1 MNYKKELEHVA
12 TLETLDT
19 DKALAKYKE
28 LILAQQSPD
37 DVKEESIHKL
47 AQLLV
52 KIGRANQLSE
62 LLNTIKP
69 FFDKISK
76 PKTDRIV
83 RSFIDYALT
92 VPGNQ
97 KMLIDYCKENIEW
110 CKQTN
115 RSYLRQR
122 LETRLYSLM
131 YDVEDY
137 NNALIGLATLLTEIK
152 RLDDKPLLVEIQ
164 LVESRIQHALKNIP
178 KARAALTSART
189 NANTIYCPP
198 KLQAE
203 IDMMSGILHSEEKDY
218 KTAYSY
224 FYESFETYD
233 TLDDPTAFKS
243 LKYMLLCKVMTS
255 QTDDVFALIN
265 GKIGLKYVGREIE
278 AMKAVAKSHANR
290 SLLEFE
296 GTINQYG
303 AELKD
308 DAIIHNHLNE
318 LYNKLLENNLCR
330 IIEPFSR
337 VEISHIAELL
347 KLPVATVEKKLSL
360 MILDKKYHGILDQ
373 GTGTLIVFDEAKPNK
388 LYSTADETITALDKV
403 VGSLYERTNKLA

>member
-1 MNYKKELEHVA
+1 MNWKKEIEHVHSNEA
-12 TLETLDT
+12 LDSE
-19 DKALAKYKE
+19 KALNKYKE
-28 LILAQQSPD
+28 FILSPQTPD
-37 DVKEESIHKL
+37 DIKEDAIHKL

-52 KIGRANQLSE
+52 KLGRANQLSE
-62 LLNTIKP
+62 LLNTIRP

-83 RSFIDYALT
+83 RAFIDYALRM
-92 VPGNQ
+92 PGNEPI
-97 KMLIDYCKENIEW
+97 LISFCKENIEW

-115 RSYLRQR
+115 RGYLRQR

-131 YDVEDY
+131 FDVKDY
-137 NNALIGLATLLTEIK
+137 NNALVGLSSLLSEIK
-152 RLDDKPLLVEIQ
+152 KLDDKPLLVEIQ
-164 LVESRIQHALKNIP
+164 LIESRIQHALKNIP

-198 KLQAE
+198 KLQGE
-203 IDMMSGILHSEEKDY
+203 IDMQSGILHSEEKDY

-233 TLDDPTAFKS
+233 TLDDPIAFKA
-243 LKYMLLCKVMTS
+243 LKYMLLCKIMTN

-265 GKIGLKYVGREIE
+265 GKIGLKYVGKEVE

-290 SLLEFE
+290 SLLAFE
-296 GTINQYG
+296 ETLNQYPQ
-303 AELKD
+303 ELKN

-318 LYNKLLENNLCR
+318 LYNKLLEQNLCR

-337 VEISHIAELL
+337 VEISHIADLL
-347 KLPVATVEKKLSL
+347 KLPVQTVEKKLSL

-373 GTGTLIVFDEAKPNK
+373 GTGTLIVFDEAKQNK
-388 LYSTADETITALDKV
+388 LYNTSLDTISSLDRV
-403 VGSLYERTNKLA
+403 VGSLYEKTNKLS